1 MSTSAGNRVEAAL
14 ADQEITGRI
23 LLIRGQRVMLDRY
36 LAELYEVETKHLKR
50 QVQRNILRFPKDFM
64 FILTA
69 KELAALRY
77 QFGTSNDLRASERG
91 GSRVLPMAFT
101 EQGIAMLSG
110 VLNSER
116 AIQVNIRII
125 RVFTRMRELL
135 ATHQDILHKL
145 ERIEAKVAAHDEEIG
160 TLFDHI
166 REMLTPA
173 PEQPRSHSA
182 IAGYGD
188 GAPRIGYKNDER

>member
-1 MSTSAGNRVEAAL
+1 MRTSAGNRAEAVL
-14 ADQEITGRI
+14 ADPEITGRI
-23 LLIRGQRVMLDRY
+23 LLFRGQRVMLDRD
-36 LAELYEVETKHLKR
+36 LAVLYDVETKHLKR
-50 QVQRNILRFPKDFM
+50 QAKRNIQRFPEDFM

-69 KELAALRY
+69 KELAGLRC
-77 QFGTSNDLRASERG
+77 QFGTSNDATATERG
-91 GSRVLPMAFT
+91 GSRVLPMVFT
-101 EQGIAMLSG
+101 EQGGAMLSS

-145 ERIEAKVAAHDEEIG
+145 ERIEAKVAAHDEDIG

-166 REMLTPA
+166 REMLTPT
-173 PEQPRSHSA
+173 PEQPRQL
-182 IAGYGD
+182 
-188 GAPRIGYKNDER
+188 IGYKQDER

>member
-1 MSTSAGNRVEAAL
+1 MSTSAGNRVEAVL

-23 LLIRGQRVMLDRY
+23 HMVRGFKVMLDRD
-36 LAELYEVETKHLKR
+36 LAKLYEVETKHLKR

-77 QFGTSNDLRASERG
+77 QFGTSNEPNASERG
-91 GSRVLPMAFT
+91 GSRVLPMALT
-101 EQGIAMLSG
+101 EQGIAMLSS

-116 AIQVNIRII
+116 AIQVNIGII

-135 ATHQDILHKL
+135 TAHQDILHKL
-145 ERIEAKVAAHDEEIG
+145 ERIEEKVAAHDEDIG

-166 REMLTPA
+166 REMLTPT
-173 PEQPRSHSA
+173 PEQPRQ
-182 IAGYGD
+182 
-188 GAPRIGYKNDER
+188 RIGYKNDER